1 MAGSSDNKNVTIGY
15 ETALAETI
23 KYLNGNEL
31 GAKAFVGKYA
41 MKDNNGNLLETTPDD
56 MHRRMAAEFARIES
70 KYGNALSADSIYQR
84 FHKFKELIPQG
95 SPMAG
100 IGNPHQLLSLGNCFV
115 IPSCQD
121 SYGSILNTDQRQA
134 QIMKRRGG
142 VGHDISNIRP
152 RGLPTAN
159 AASTTDGIGVFM
171 ERFSNTCREV
181 AQGGRRGA
189 LMLTISCHHPEIET
203 FINIKRDLKK
213 VTGANIS
220 VRWSDEFLNA
230 IVEDRDVE
238 LRWPVNSKTPKI
250 TKRVIARD
258 IWKQFVH
265 AAWDSAEPGGL
276 FWDTVTSQTPSD
288 CYSDVGFESI
298 STNPCQPA
306 WATVLTPDG
315 IRTLGQVSVGDT
327 IWSGN
332 QWTKIIRKVATGVKP
347 VYAYKTRAGVFYG
360 TENHRVVSNGVKVE
374 AALAESID
382 ITQGPPPDAEPLD
395 PQDIMDGLV
404 WGDGTFHRAS
414 NKVFLLIGQDDNCY
428 FDSEVKHLILGH
440 RSGDKPTMWMVKTR
454 HQSLKKTY
462 ERSLHADWLCSL
474 SKKEIRGFLRGL
486 YTANGSV
493 VGQRVQLKSSCRELV
508 EQVQM
513 MLSALG
519 IASYYT
525 TNKAHDVEF
534 DNGTYECKESY
545 DLNIGTKHGRMLFQ
559 QLIGFIHPAKQD
571 KLAASLDIG
580 NSSKQP
586 KVTYDIVETE
596 NLDEEMVFD
605 ITVDAPEHT
614 YWTGGLLVSNCGEII
629 LEAWGACRLLLVN
642 CMGFLNEGVPP
653 ESPDRFDFQKFAAA
667 CYDAQRLMDDLVDLE
682 LEAIDKIIAKIK
694 NDPEDDDTKQPELN
708 LWTNISR
715 VCAQG
720 RRTGLGLTGVGDL
733 VAAVGL
739 RYGSQES
746 IEYIDRLYKVMAV
759 NAFRSSVDMAMQ
771 RGSFPVYDYGK
782 EKDHPFLTRVLEAS
796 NQYDYLGPVYRD
808 RYLKYGRRNIADTT
822 TPPAGTTSM
831 LALVSE
837 KHNIHGTTSGIEPA
851 YLISYKR
858 RKKINPNDVD
868 ARVDYVDELGDKWTE
883 FEVRHGGYE
892 RWCKEQ
898 RECGAA
904 ENLISPENSPYW
916 KATSA
921 DVDWKM
927 SVDLQAAAQKWIAHS
942 ISKTCNL
949 PKDATEELVSEVYL
963 RAWKSGCKG
972 FTVYRDGSRSGVLVS
987 STESS
992 TANKDK
998 QQSFGSLV
1006 NHAAKR
1012 PNELACDVYHS
1023 TVQGEKWTI
1032 FVGKLDDRPYEIM
1045 GGLSKFI
1052 KIPKRVKAGKL
1063 SKHNGD
1069 INPARYDFHFDYEE
1083 LPEDEMVISDVGNIF
1098 ENPVHS
1104 GYTRMLSL
1112 SMRHGV
1118 PVQFI
1123 VEQLTKAG
1131 DRESDLF
1138 SISKVLA
1145 RVLKNYIVDGTK
1157 IQSNS
1162 KKCSECGSKS
1172 LAYKDGCVQCLD
1184 CGYSR
1189 CS

>member
-1 MAGSSDNKNVTIGY
+1 MAAGSKNVIVDY
-15 ETALAETI
+15 ETALAETT

-41 MKDNNGNLLETTPDD
+41 MKDNGGNLLEATPDD

-265 AAWDSAEPGGL
+265 AAWDSAEPGAL

-288 CYSDVGFESI
+288 CYADVGFESI

-327 IWSGN
+327 IWSGK

-347 VYAYKTRAGVFYG
+347 VHSFRTHAGVFYG
-360 TENHRVVSNGVKVE
+360 TKNHRVVSNGEKVE
-374 AALAESID
+374 AGLAESID
-382 ITQGPPPDAEPLD
+382 SSQGMPPVAKPLSLCDSSVAYDAATAP
-395 PQDIMDGLV
+395 
-404 WGDGTFHRAS
+404 
-414 NKVFLLIGQDDNCY
+414 
-428 FDSEVKHLILGH
+428 
-440 RSGDKPTMWMVKTR
+440 
-454 HQSLKKTY
+454 
-462 ERSLHADWLCSL
+462 LHADYKANLEEL
-474 SKKEIRGFLRGL
+474 RQLLMALTDAFGYIANDQIRFEHWS
-486 YTANGSV
+486 SV
-493 VGQRVQLKSSCRELV
+493 KLIERIQL
-508 EQVQM
+508 
-513 MLSALG
+513 MLSAIGIESHQTTDCNGAIDVLRINTRHDQLLFSQLVGFTDQDQQKALG
-519 IASYYT
+519 ELLERPET
-525 TNKAHDVEF
+525 TLPEHTHEIIEVKPVS
-534 DNGTYECKESY
+534 KE
-545 DLNIGTKHGRMLFQ
+545 D
-559 QLIGFIHPAKQD
+559 
-571 KLAASLDIG
+571 
-580 NSSKQP
+580 
-586 KVTYDIVETE
+586 
-596 NLDEEMVFD
+596 VFD

-998 QQSFGSLV
+998 QQSFGSLI

>member
-230 IVEDRDVE
+230 VVEDRDVE
-238 LRWPVNSKTPKI
+238 LRWPVDSKRPKVR
-250 TKRVIARD
+250 KLVNARSV
-258 IWKQFVH
+258 WKQFVH
-265 AAWDSAEPGGL
+265 AAWDSAEPGAL

-288 CYSDVGFESI
+288 CYADVGFESI

-327 IWSGN
+327 IWSGK

-347 VYAYKTRAGVFYG
+347 VHSFRTHAGVFYG
-360 TENHRVVSNGVKVE
+360 TKNHRVVSNGEKVE
-374 AALAESID
+374 AGLAESID
-382 ITQGPPPDAEPLD
+382 SSQGMPPVAKPLSLCDSSVAYDAATAP
-395 PQDIMDGLV
+395 
-404 WGDGTFHRAS
+404 
-414 NKVFLLIGQDDNCY
+414 
-428 FDSEVKHLILGH
+428 
-440 RSGDKPTMWMVKTR
+440 
-454 HQSLKKTY
+454 
-462 ERSLHADWLCSL
+462 LHADYKANLEEL
-474 SKKEIRGFLRGL
+474 RQLLMALTDAFGYIANDQIRFEHWS
-486 YTANGSV
+486 SV
-493 VGQRVQLKSSCRELV
+493 KLIERIQL
-508 EQVQM
+508 
-513 MLSALG
+513 MLSAIGIESHQTTDCNGAIDVLRINTRHDQLLFSQLVGFTDQDQQKALG
-519 IASYYT
+519 ELLERPET
-525 TNKAHDVEF
+525 TLPEHTHEIIEVKPVS
-534 DNGTYECKESY
+534 KE
-545 DLNIGTKHGRMLFQ
+545 D
-559 QLIGFIHPAKQD
+559 
-571 KLAASLDIG
+571 
-580 NSSKQP
+580 
-586 KVTYDIVETE
+586 
-596 NLDEEMVFD
+596 VFD

-642 CMGFLNEGVPP
+642 CMGFLNEDASPG
-653 ESPDRFDFQKFAAA
+653 SPDRFDFQKFAAA

-858 RKKINPNDVD
+858 RKKINPNDID